1 MPLGEAC
8 SASGTRRSRS
18 AISISV
24 NTSLAVAGRADR
36 LSIVI
41 QKIRQLRR
49 QKTAISL
56 TSRSAVLSRA
66 FSVWQPDFRILWNTS
81 TFHLRAYQC
90 SFSIAAAQGGR
101 ASR

>member
-1 MPLGEAC
+1 M
-8 SASGTRRSRS
+8 
-18 AISISV
+18 
-24 NTSLAVAGRADR
+24 
-36 LSIVI
+36 
-41 QKIRQLRR
+41 

-90 SFSIAAAQGGR
+90 SFSIAAAQVGTGKSVISRQSMAGR
-101 ASR
+101 SAGSVRSLAQITVRLSADSASACRWVEEREHG